1 MPFYIA
7 VGWLPTILMEHG
19 ISATAAGSLHGA
31 LQLASAVPGLLMAA
45 ILRRMKDQRAAA
57 VISSSMSAIS
67 LLGLMLAPSLALLW
81 AVLLGF
87 GCSASLI
94 LGLTFIGLRTTNAR
108 DAAALSGMAQCIGY
122 LMAAAGP
129 MILGG
134 VHDMSGGWS
143 TPLLL
148 AAVIA
153 LLGAWTGLL
162 AGRNVQLQPAAAA
175 N

>member
-1 MPFYIA
+1 
-7 VGWLPTILMEHG
+7 
-19 ISATAAGSLHGA
+19 
-31 LQLASAVPGLLMAA
+31 
-45 ILRRMKDQRAAA
+45 MKDQRAAA
-57 VISSSMSAIS
+57 LITSSMSAVS

-87 GCSASLI
+87 GCGASLI

-122 LMAAAGP
+122 L
-129 MILGG
+129 
-134 VHDMSGGWS
+134 
-143 TPLLL
+143 
-148 AAVIA
+148 IA

-162 AGRNVQLQPAAAA
+162 AGRNLQLQPAAAA

>member
-1 MPFYIA
+1 
-7 VGWLPTILMEHG
+7 
-19 ISATAAGSLHGA
+19 
-31 LQLASAVPGLLMAA
+31 
-45 ILRRMKDQRAAA
+45 
-57 VISSSMSAIS
+57 MS
-67 LLGLMLAPSLALLW
+67 
-81 AVLLGF
+81 
-87 GCSASLI
+87 
-94 LGLTFIGLRTTNAR
+94 
-108 DAAALSGMAQCIGY
+108 QCIGY

-129 MILGG
+129 MMLGG

-162 AGRNVQLQPAAAA
+162 AGRNLQLQPAAAA